1 MNALAQTDW
10 FFASAASWAW
20 FLSQVIA
27 GVLAVWASLDA
38 LSRPAEHFAAA
49 DKRSKNFWLGLNALG
64 LAVLLISLLPLIR
77 TLRSL
82 LETGV
87 SASGGFSML
96 MLLAVVANAV
106 YLADVRPALDYY
118 RPVRVRSQIRRPGRD
133 GRGRG
138 ASGRRR

>member
-1 MNALAQTDW
+1 MNALAWIAW
-10 FFASAASWAW
+10 FFISAAGWAW

-27 GVLAVWASLDA
+27 GALAVWAFLDT
-38 LSRPAEHFAAA
+38 LRRPAEHFAAA
-49 DKRSKNFWLGLNALG
+49 DKRSKNFWLALNALG
-64 LAVLLISLLPLIR
+64 LVMFLISLIPLIQ
-77 TLRSL
+77 TLRDL
-82 LETGV
+82 LSTGV
-87 SASGGFSML
+87 STSSGFSML

-138 ASGRRR
+138 PSGRRR

>member
-1 MNALAQTDW
+1 MNVLAQIAW
-10 FFASAASWAW
+10 FAASVSAWGW
-20 FLSQVIA
+20 FLAQAVA
-27 GVLAVWASLDA
+27 GALAVWAVLDA
-38 LSRPAEHFAAA
+38 LMRPAEHFAAA
-49 DKRSKNFWLGLNALG
+49 DKRSKSFWLGLNALG
-64 LAVLLISLLPLIR
+64 LAVFLIGLLPLIR

-138 ASGRRR
+138 SSGRRR

>member
-1 MNALAQTDW
+1 MYILLL
-10 FFASAASWAW
+10 
-20 FLSQVIA
+20 FLI
-27 GVLAVWASLDA
+27 G
-38 LSRPAEHFAAA
+38 F
-49 DKRSKNFWLGLNALG
+49 
-64 LAVLLISLLPLIR
+64 ISFIQ

-82 LETGV
+82 LATDV

>member
-1 MNALAQTDW
+1 M
-10 FFASAASWAW
+10 WA
-20 FLSQVIA
+20 F
-27 GVLAVWASLDA
+27 LDA
-38 LSRPAEHFAAA
+38 LRRPAEHFAAA

-82 LETGV
+82 LATGV
-87 SASGGFSML
+87 SASSDNFSML

-118 RPVRVRSQIRRPGRD
+118 RPVRVRSQIRRPGRN

-138 ASGRRR
+138 SSGRRR